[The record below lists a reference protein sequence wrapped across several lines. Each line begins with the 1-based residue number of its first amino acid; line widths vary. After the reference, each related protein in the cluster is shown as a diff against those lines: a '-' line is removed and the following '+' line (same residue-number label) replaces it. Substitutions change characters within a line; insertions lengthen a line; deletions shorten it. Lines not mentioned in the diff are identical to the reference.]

1 MSSPVLPE
9 YEINMITS
17 FCFTLATVSARLETP
32 PARKALYLSDVP
44 EVAMDGLSGMHE
56 GAAYPQALH
65 SRDHLLPHQP
75 ALAYTADDE
84 FAASLVNASD
94 QLDGLEQTLSGYG
107 VGSIQD
113 ADLRER
119 GCGSGKN
126 IDGARQQT
134 RPLGRARTVGKWRRQ
149 GLRQGLRLRTGAFS
163 LL

>member
-1 MSSPVLPE
+1 
-9 YEINMITS
+9 
-17 FCFTLATVSARLETP
+17 
-32 PARKALYLSDVP
+32 
-44 EVAMDGLSGMHE
+44 MDGLSGVHE

-84 FAASLVNASD
+84 FAAGPVYARD
-94 QLDGLEQTLSGYG
+94 QLDGSEQALSGYR

-119 GCGSGKN
+119 GCRGRED
-126 IDGARQQT
+126 IHGARQQT
-134 RPLGRARTVGKWRRQ
+134 RALWRARTVGKWRRQ
-149 GLRQGLRLRTGAFS
+149 GLRLRTGAFP

>member
-32 PARKALYLSDVP
+32 PARKVLYLSDVP
-44 EVAMDGLSGMHE
+44 KVAVDGLSGVHE
-56 GAAYPQALH
+56 SAAYPQALH
-65 SRDHLLPHQP
+65 GRDHLLPHQP

-84 FAASLVNASD
+84 FAADFIDARD

-107 VGSIQD
+107 VGPIQD

-119 GCGSGKN
+119 GRGGRQN

-134 RPLGRARTVGKWRRQ
+134 RSLGRARTVGKWRRQ
-149 GLRQGLRLRTGAFS
+149 GLRLRTGAFP